1 MHVIHDGEAP
11 MNSMGTYN
19 GSAVAAQSVTDDDKT
34 YAMLMHLSV
43 LAHFVLPYI
52 SLAIPIVMWL
62 TRKDRSGF
70 IDDHGREAVN
80 FQISVSIYSFVLP
93 IIGVIIMFLTLGLG
107 VILLIPLV
115 FLPYVLAIVGM
126 VMAIV
131 RTNKGEYFR
140 YPMTIR
146 FL

>member
-1 MHVIHDGEAP
+1 METP
-11 MNSMGTYN
+11 LNSVETHN
-19 GSAVAAQSVTDDDKT
+19 GSAVAAPGLTDDDKT
-34 YAMLMHLSV
+34 YAVLMHLSV
-43 LAHFVLPYI
+43 LAHLVLPYI

-62 TRKDRSGF
+62 TRKDRSAF
-70 IDDHGREAVN
+70 IDDHGKEAVN
-80 FQISVSIYSFVLP
+80 FQITISIYSIVMP
-93 IIGVIIMFLTLGLG
+93 IIGVIIMFLTMGLG
-107 VILLIPLV
+107 FILLIPLV

>member
-1 MHVIHDGEAP
+1 
-11 MNSMGTYN
+11 MNTGMGSYKGGT
-19 GSAVAAQSVTDDDKT
+19 VAAQGVTDDDKT
-34 YAMLMHLSV
+34 YAVLMHLSV
-43 LAHFVLPYI
+43 LAHLVLPYI
-52 SLAIPIVMWL
+52 SLAIPIIMWL
-62 TRKDRSGF
+62 TRKDRSVF
-70 IDDHGREAVN
+70 IDDHGREAIN
-80 FQISVSIYSFVLP
+80 FQISVTIYSLVLP

>member
-1 MHVIHDGEAP
+1 MNTGIGSYDG
-11 MNSMGTYN
+11 GT
-19 GSAVAAQSVTDDDKT
+19 VAAQGVTDDDKT
-34 YAMLMHLSV
+34 YAVLMHLSV
-43 LAHFVLPYI
+43 LAHLVLPYI
-52 SLAIPIVMWL
+52 SLAIPIIMWL
-62 TRKDRSGF
+62 TRKDRSVF
-70 IDDHGREAVN
+70 IDDHGREAIN
-80 FQISVSIYSFVLP
+80 FQISVTIYSFVLP

>member
-1 MHVIHDGEAP
+1 
-11 MNSMGTYN
+11 MNTGMGPYKGGT
-19 GSAVAAQSVTDDDKT
+19 VAAQGVTDDDKT
-34 YAMLMHLSV
+34 YAVLMHLSV
-43 LAHFVLPYI
+43 LAHLVLPYI
-52 SLAIPIVMWL
+52 SLAIPIIMWL
-62 TRKDRSGF
+62 TRKDRSVF
-70 IDDHGREAVN
+70 IDDHGREAIN
-80 FQISVSIYSFVLP
+80 FQISVTIYSFVLP